1 MQPTA
6 KTNIYPINRQ
16 SQNPP
21 KLLDRLREKCRV
33 LRRSDSTATSYCHY
47 AREFI
52 LFHGKRHPQEMREPE
67 IEAYL
72 TFLAVKR
79 RVSPSTQNIAFN
91 ALRFLYEQVLEI
103 HLGKI
108 NALRAKKTPRLPVV
122 MSTDE
127 VAAVF
132 DHLRGDIALICAL
145 MYGSGLRHKV
155 EALQLRVKDIDF
167 GQNHII
173 VRQGK
178 GNKDRVVQLPGR
190 LVEPLK
196 RHLNKVRTIHEQ
208 DLRDGW
214 GAAPLPD
221 ALDRKY
227 PRAPYE
233 FGWQFL
239 FPATKRWTNE
249 KTGQQGRPHIH
260 ETAVQKAVA
269 SAARRAN
276 IVKHVTPHI
285 FRHSY
290 ATHLLEAGENVRT
303 VQELLGHKKLDTT
316 MVYTHVMRPPKT
328 VTSPFDRL

>member
-1 MQPTA
+1 MQTA
-6 KTNIYPINRQ
+6 RNTNVYPLNRPA
-16 SQNPP
+16 QNQP

-33 LRRSDSTATSYCHY
+33 LRYSDSTADAYCHY
-47 AREFI
+47 SREFI

-67 IEAYL
+67 VEAYL

-79 RVSPSTQNIAFN
+79 NVAPSTQNIAFN
-91 ALRFLYEQVLEI
+91 AIRFLYDQVLEI
-103 HLGKI
+103 PLGKI

-122 MSTDE
+122 MSKE
-127 VAAVF
+127 ESAAIF
-132 DHLRGDIALICAL
+132 DYLRGDIALVCAV
-145 MYGSGLRHKV
+145 MYGSGLRHKK
-155 EALQLRVKDIDF
+155 EALDLRVKDIDF

-173 VRQGK
+173 VRKGK
-178 GNKDRVVQLPGR
+178 GDKDRVVQLPEKIKER
-190 LVEPLK
+190 LK
-196 RHLNKVRTIHEQ
+196 RHLVKVKSIHEQ
-208 DLRDGW
+208 DLRDGF

-233 FGWQFL
+233 FGWQYL
-239 FPATKRWTNE
+239 FPATKRWVNE
-249 KTGQQGRPHIH
+249 KTGEQGRPHIH

-269 SAARRAN
+269 TACRKAN
-276 IVKHVTPHI
+276 IVKHITPHT

-316 MVYTHVMRPPKT
+316 MIYTHVMRKPQS

>member
-1 MQPTA
+1 MQTRI
-6 KTNIYPINRQ
+6 KTNIYPLNRQ

-33 LRRSDSTATSYCHY
+33 LRYSASTADAYCNY
-47 AREFI
+47 CREFI
-52 LFHGKRHPQEMREPE
+52 FFHGKRHPQEMAEPE

-72 TFLAVKR
+72 TFLAVKK

-91 ALRFLYEQVLEI
+91 ALRFLYLEVLEKS
-103 HLGKI
+103 LGKI

-122 MSTDE
+122 MSKDE

-132 DHLRGDIALICAL
+132 DHLRGDIALICAV

-178 GNKDRVVQLPGR
+178 GNKDRVVQLPER
-190 LVEPLK
+190 LKEPLK
-196 RHLNKVRTIHEQ
+196 RHLVKVKAIHEQ
-208 DLRDGW
+208 DLRDGF

-239 FPATKRWTNE
+239 FPATKRWVN
-249 KTGQQGRPHIH
+249 KQTGEEGRPHLH

-269 SAARRAN
+269 SATRRAG
-276 IVKHVTPHI
+276 IVKHVTPHT

-290 ATHLLEAGENVRT
+290 ATHLLEAGENIRT

-316 MVYTHVMRPPKT
+316 MVYTHVMRQPKA
-328 VTSPFDRL
+328 VASPFDRL

>member
-1 MQPTA
+1 MQTKA
-6 KTNIYPINRQ
+6 KTNIYPLNKHP
-16 SQNPP
+16 QNPP

-33 LRRSDSTATSYCHY
+33 LRYSDSTADAYSNYC
-47 AREFI
+47 REFI
-52 LFHGKRHPQEMREPE
+52 LFHGKRHPQNMAEPE

-72 TFLAVKR
+72 TFLAVKK
-79 RVSPSTQNIAFN
+79 RVAPSTQNVAFN
-91 ALRFLYEQVLEI
+91 ALRFLYLEVLEKP
-103 HLGKI
+103 LGKI
-108 NALRAKKTPRLPVV
+108 KALRAKKTPRLPVV
-122 MSTDE
+122 MSKDE
-127 VAAVF
+127 VAAIF
-132 DHLRGDIALICAL
+132 DHLRGDIALICAV
-145 MYGSGLRHKV
+145 MYGSGLRHKI

-190 LVEPLK
+190 LKEPLK
-196 RHLNKVRTIHEQ
+196 RHLVKVKAIHEQ
-208 DLRDGW
+208 DLRDGF

-221 ALDRKY
+221 ALDRKC

-239 FPATKRWTNE
+239 FPATKRWVNE
-249 KTGQQGRPHIH
+249 QTGEQGRPHIH

-269 SAARRAN
+269 SAARRAGL
-276 IVKHVTPHI
+276 VKHVTPHT

-290 ATHLLEAGENVRT
+290 ATHLLEAGENIRT

-316 MVYTHVMRPPKT
+316 MVYTHVMRQPKT
-328 VTSPFDRL
+328 VASPFDRL